1 MKVCST
7 YSPFLFLGMLLF
19 LNSARIQAQG
29 LDSGAVKKNIAELE
43 TRIAGHENE
52 PSENV
57 FKNIQS
63 MKGIPAGRLLK
74 IMEHGFSKSLGVGC
88 GHCHNP
94 KAWESDEKDKKEIA
108 RKMWK
113 FTGEIKKELSA
124 ITNKKAI
131 VNCNTCHRGAT
142 EPAF

>member
-1 MKVCST
+1 MKTCIFILLLCGISAARAQDSISVSAKT
-7 YSPFLFLGMLLF
+7 Y
-19 LNSARIQAQG
+19 
-29 LDSGAVKKNIAELE
+29 VAELE
-43 TRIAGHENE
+43 KTIAGRENE

-63 MKGIPAGRLLK
+63 LKGIPAGRLLK
-74 IMEHGFSKSLGVGC
+74 IMQLGFSKSLGVDC
-88 GHCHNP
+88 SHCHNP
-94 KAWESDEKDKKEIA
+94 KAWDSDEKDKKEIA

-113 FTGEIKKELSA
+113 FTGEIKKELSS
-124 ITNKKAI
+124 ITNKKAV